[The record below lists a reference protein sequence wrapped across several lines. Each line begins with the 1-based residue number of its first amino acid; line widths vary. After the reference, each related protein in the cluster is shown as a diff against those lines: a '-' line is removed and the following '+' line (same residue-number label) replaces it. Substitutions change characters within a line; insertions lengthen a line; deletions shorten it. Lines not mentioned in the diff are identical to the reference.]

1 MDFLCAM
8 GNKGGKS
15 GSLSE
20 PNMERSQTSKK
31 RVEWLDDISIRRAE
45 CIEATVT
52 KEEQPSPLLKSIHGQ
67 V

>member
-20 PNMERSQTSKK
+20 PNMERSKSCKEN
-31 RVEWLDDISIRRAE
+31 RVEVLDDISIRMATVL
-45 CIEATVT
+45 CIEATAT
-52 KEEQPSPLLKSIHGQ
+52 KE
-67 V
+67 

>member
-20 PNMERSQTSKK
+20 PNMERRQTCKK
-31 RVEWLDDISIRRAE
+31 KELNGLMIYQSEWL
-45 CIEATVT
+45 
-52 KEEQPSPLLKSIHGQ
+52 LYYMH
-67 V
+67 

>member
-20 PNMERSQTSKK
+20 PNMERSQTCKK
-31 RVEWLDDISIRRAE
+31 KELNGLMIYQSEWLLYYALKQLQQKSNNL
-45 CIEATVT
+45 
-52 KEEQPSPLLKSIHGQ
+52 LLKPF
-67 V
+67 

>member
-20 PNMERSQTSKK
+20 PNMESQTSKK
-31 RVEWLDDISIRRAE
+31 RVEWLDDISIRMAE
-45 CIEATVT
+45 CIEATAT

>member
-31 RVEWLDDISIRRAE
+31 ELNGLMIYQS
-45 CIEATVT
+45 
-52 KEEQPSPLLKSIHGQ
+52 EELNALKQLQQKRNNLLKSIHGQ